1 MLAPLGP
8 VYQAG
13 TLSGNPLAM
22 AAGIATLTEILAR
35 GESLYTQ
42 LDDTTAAI
50 AGGVALI
57 AAELGIGMTTN
68 RVGSMFT
75 WFFTPEDVMD
85 FAMASRVEH
94 GGVCEVSS
102 RDAGRGVW
110 LPPSQFEAAF
120 VSAAHGQTEADAIL
134 AAASWGAA
142 RGGEVDLLHPARA
155 DDEPVVMDGAPGWVS
170 RRKFAKFALRAW
182 L

>member
-1 MLAPLGP
+1 

-85 FAMASRVEH
+85 FAMASESNTVAFAKFHH
-94 GGVCEVSS
+94 GML
-102 RDAGRGVW
+102 DRGVW

-120 VSAAHGQTEADAIL
+120 VSAAHGQTEVDAIL
-134 AAASWGAA
+134 EAASG
-142 RGGEVDLLHPARA
+142 
-155 DDEPVVMDGAPGWVS
+155 
-170 RRKFAKFALRAW
+170 ALREVAR
-182 L
+182 